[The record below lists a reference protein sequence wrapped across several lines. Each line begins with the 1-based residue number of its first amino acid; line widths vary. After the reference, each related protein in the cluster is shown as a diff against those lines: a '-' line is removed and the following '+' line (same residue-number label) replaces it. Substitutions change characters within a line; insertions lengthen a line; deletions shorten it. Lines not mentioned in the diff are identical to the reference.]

1 MTWSEAVDEALSFG
15 WIDGVRRRLDDE
27 SYTIRFTPRRPRS
40 TWSAVNIER
49 VHALRS
55 EGRMR
60 PAGLRAFEAR
70 ADERS
75 AIYAYE
81 QRRGAKLEPAQ
92 ERRFRANARAWAFF
106 NAQPPSYR
114 RTATWWVI
122 SAKKETTRSKRLE
135 TLIEDSASG
144 RAIRPLRRP
153 PAR

>member
-1 MTWSEAVDEALSFG
+1 MTWSEAVDEALCFG

-40 TWSAVNIER
+40 IWSAVNIER

-92 ERRFRANARAWAFF
+92 ERRFRANAQAWAFF
-106 NAQPPSYR
+106 NAQPPWYR
-114 RTATWWVI
+114 RNATWWVI
-122 SAKKETTRSKRLE
+122 SAKKEETRAKRLE
-135 TLIEDSASG
+135 TLIEDSANG
-144 RAIRPLRRP
+144 RTIRPLRRP